1 MYGFVLSMSLKIS
14 RESNGWKAQVVCW
27 LSLLGF
33 VELKQLLDHRRSIN
47 FIVDGVAE
55 ISI

>member
-1 MYGFVLSMSLKIS
+1 MSLKIS
-14 RESNGWKAQVVCW
+14 RESNGWKAQLVCW
-27 LSLLGF
+27 LSLVGF